1 MRYVYALT
9 AAVLV
14 TLSAL
19 ALYAGG
25 PAPAAAEFSAGAAP
39 AISAQAWPAR
49 QLELRDHLRRD
60 FELPGSGMVPKTKLS
75 SRDSAGDYRLER
87 IELATPAGKAAALVF
102 VPSDHIGR
110 GPAVL
115 WHLPVAA
122 EKFVLDHMAPKGCI
136 VMVFE
141 GVQTGTSDCSG
152 DDGPAAS
159 ELSEDQFALNYL
171 MDREDVDPDRVAVAG
186 YGTRT
191 SRVRWLSALNDR
203 VAATVLINAPA
214 SESDDARLAGLI
226 VPRPQF
232 VLTSDTASAQAVNSD
247 ERCFYR
253 LFEVEELLCMSA
265 YDDAPSTTTR
275 WHAMEQAMTWLQ
287 DEL

>member
-19 ALYAGG
+19 ALYARGSAPT
-25 PAPAAAEFSAGAAP
+25 PAQFSAGAAP
-39 AISAQAWPAR
+39 ALSAEAWPAR
-49 QLELRDHLRRD
+49 QLELRDHLRREL
-60 FELPGSGMVPKTKLS
+60 ELPAARMVPRTRVS
-75 SRDSAGDYRLER
+75 SRDEQGDYRLER
-87 IELATPAGKAAALVF
+87 IELTTPAGKAAALVF
-102 VPSDHIGR
+102 VPNGHVGR

-122 EKFVLDHMAPKGCI
+122 EKFVLDHMTPPGCI

-141 GVQTGTSDCSG
+141 GTPESASSG
-152 DDGPAAS
+152 DDGPAAN

-171 MDREDVDPDRVAVAG
+171 MGREDVDPDRIAVAG
-186 YGTRT
+186 YGTRA

-275 WHAMEQAMTWLQ
+275 WHAMEQAIMWLR